1 MMTMTSHG
9 FLGPSPQ
16 RTDWRRFFLVYALGI
31 SKREGWG
38 RNYRGKKEGGE
49 RLGRLVADNVLKFAS
64 QRNSGKAAEAALAVD
79 AQLTPRPSG
88 QQQKQLMDPYLPNS
102 RSLSLKRFLEKRK
115 ESGRGR
121 RAWQESS
128 SPRRSNALQF
138 LVDANIVDK
147 E

>member
-1 MMTMTSHG
+1 M
-9 FLGPSPQ
+9 
-16 RTDWRRFFLVYALGI
+16 
-31 SKREGWG
+31 
-38 RNYRGKKEGGE
+38 GKKLQREEGRWGK
-49 RLGRLVADNVLKFAS
+49 ADNVLKFAS

-88 QQQKQLMDPYLPNS
+88 QQQKQLMDPCYADLPNS